1 MSQDPREPLDQLEIK
16 PLTPDLMDAMGVV
29 LRGSWGSTC
38 WCMYPRWTDPQMR
51 EQTRGGER
59 GPRRREAM
67 TDLAGRNVAP
77 GLMAF
82 EGDQPVGWIA
92 VAPRDELT
100 RVARSR
106 ATPPVDDEPVWVIPC
121 ITVRRAHRGRGI
133 ASALIRAA
141 VEFAGEHG
149 ATAVEAY
156 PRAGGERTGDDNA
169 FFGTEEMF
177 SRAGFQVVRA
187 PLEGRPRNWLP
198 RSAMRISTENTRG

>member
-1 MSQDPREPLDQLEIK
+1 MNQESQESLDKLEIK

-38 WCMYPRWTDPQMR
+38 WCMYPRWTEPQMR
-51 EQTRGGER
+51 EEAKGGER
-59 GPRRREAM
+59 GPRRRAAM
-67 TDLAGRNVAP
+67 TELAGRAVAP

-92 VAPRDELT
+92 IAPRDELT

-121 ITVRRAHRGRGI
+121 VTVRRAYRGRGI
-133 ASALIRAA
+133 ALALIEAA
-141 VEFAGEHG
+141 VAYAGQQG
-149 ATAVEAY
+149 ARAVEAY
-156 PRAGGERTGDDNA
+156 PRAGGDRTGDDNA
-169 FFGTEEMF
+169 YFGTERMF
-177 SRAGFQVVRA
+177 SRAGFSVIRG

-198 RSAMRISTENTRG
+198 RLAMRFNIAASAG

>member
-1 MSQDPREPLDQLEIK
+1 MSLPPTIELDIK
-16 PLTPDLMDAMGVV
+16 PLTPELMDDMGAV

-38 WCMYPRWTDPQMR
+38 WCMYPRWTEPQMR
-51 EQTRGGER
+51 EEAKGGER
-59 GPRRREAM
+59 GPRRKAAM
-67 TDLAGRNVAP
+67 TELAGRAVAP

-92 VAPRDELT
+92 IAPRDELT

-121 ITVRRAHRGRGI
+121 VAVRRAHRGRGI
-133 ASALIRAA
+133 ALALIEAA
-141 VEFAGEHG
+141 VNYAGQQG
-149 ATAVEAY
+149 ASAVEAY

-177 SRAGFQVVRA
+177 SRVGFHVIRG

-198 RSAMRISTENTRG
+198 RLAVRFNIEALSG

>member
-1 MSQDPREPLDQLEIK
+1 MIRASLEKLEIK
-16 PLTPDLMDAMGVV
+16 PLTPDLVDAMGIV

-38 WCMYPRWTDPQMR
+38 WCMYPRLTDGEMR
-51 EQTRGGER
+51 RLPGDGPA
-59 GPRRREAM
+59 GPRRRAAM
-67 TDLAGRNVAP
+67 TTLAERTPAP

-82 EGDQPVGWIA
+82 EDDQPVGWIA
-92 VAPRDELT
+92 VAPRAELT

-121 ITVRRAHRGRGI
+121 VTVSKAHRGRGI
-133 ASALIRAA
+133 ASALIQAA
-141 VEFAGEHG
+141 VDFAGAHG
-149 ATAVEAY
+149 ARAVEAY

-177 SRAGFQVVRA
+177 SRAGFQVIRG

-198 RSAMRISTENTRG
+198 RLAMRVTTQGTGG